1 MTEASDQIKAKLVS
15 NGHTTKCFDPDKFI
29 KSTDVLN
36 GQNFRFDFQDGY
48 ELWYYGTEDKI
59 TAYKGFIHI
68 FSIYSQDIKTE
79 TMDYVNF
86 LKTAPAGTGVA
97 TSSKSSI
104 SDSLYCECSKP
115 TIEKRLMI
123 VNYFDF
129 CTTCKKEYQKKY
141 SSTSWFLNY

>member
-36 GQNFRFDFQDGY
+36 GQNFRFDFQDEY

-79 TMDYVNF
+79 TMDYVTF
-86 LKTAPAGTGVA
+86 LKTAPTGTGVA
-97 TSSKSSI
+97 TSSLVLVI
-104 SDSLYCECSKP
+104 WNND
-115 TIEKRLMI
+115 
-123 VNYFDF
+123 
-129 CTTCKKEYQKKY
+129 
-141 SSTSWFLNY
+141 